1 MSHLQ
6 IGFDKD
12 GKINA
17 ADFLLYANAGCSN
30 DYSTFV
36 SNLFRLLR
44 NVFHLKFS
52 SSVKK
57 CFQLYFSSFEY
68 FQWLFSL
75 RFFDK
80 VTLYNFTSDLSK
92 SLGVVLCP
100 FNNFWLFP
108 CLSGVIQAVRFLINA
123 FFFDSDSE

>member
-6 IGFDKD
+6 IGLDQD

-52 SSVKK
+52 SSVKM
-57 CFQLYFSSFEY
+57 FSVVF
-68 FQWLFSL
+68 FLF
-75 RFFDK
+75 RI
-80 VTLYNFTSDLSK
+80 LS
-92 SLGVVLCP
+92 V
-100 FNNFWLFP
+100 
-108 CLSGVIQAVRFLINA
+108 AVFCAISR
-123 FFFDSDSE
+123 